1 MMDIE
6 LLRKCAKCVYLATE
20 KEVADDIAG
29 YLNSA
34 ADEII
39 SLRQQLTKPA
49 DVTCKSTLK
58 RLAIQQADDT
68 ITLPIA
74 EYEAL
79 VADKARLEFMLTH
92 GARVGGM
99 TIAGVTKYR
108 LEANTIISDWCDTKM
123 EAIDAAIK
131 GSSNG

>member
-49 DVTCKSTLK
+49 PEAQILIDALRLVKVTV
-58 RLAIQQADDT
+58 
-68 ITLPIA
+68 IA
-74 EYEAL
+74 NGWDIRNVMEKVDEAL
-79 VADKARLEFMLTH
+79 AT
-92 GARVGGM
+92 
-99 TIAGVTKYR
+99 Y
-108 LEANTIISDWCDTKM
+108 DTK
-123 EAIDAAIK
+123 ATPD
-131 GSSNG
+131 NGVEK